1 VRASTRRAVA
11 AALVAAGALLAV
23 ALAGCGSSATGSP
36 DPAGKPSAHRLQGLI
51 LTPAKPAPPLS
62 LRDYTG
68 RPVSLSSMRGKAV
81 LVTFVYTH
89 CPDVC
94 PVIVAG
100 LAAAQ
105 RRLGGEARHLRILA
119 VTVDPRH
126 DTPSAVRSFL
136 SARGAVG
143 RMDYLLGGMRQLRR
157 IWKAWDVGVSVD
169 TKHVYAGHT
178 AIVYGISASG
188 KIEDAYPG
196 NFTPAQIV
204 HDVPLLARS

>member
-1 VRASTRRAVA
+1 V
-11 AALVAAGALLAV
+11 V
-23 ALAGCGSSATGSP
+23 ALAGCGGSAAGSGSG
-36 DPAGKPSAHRLQGLI
+36 DPGNKPSAHRLEGLI
-51 LTPAKPAPPLS
+51 LTPAKPAPALS

-68 RPVSLSSMRGKAV
+68 QPVSLSSLRGKAV

-89 CPDVC
+89 CPDIC

-105 RRLGGEARHLRILA
+105 RRLGAEARHLRILA
-119 VTVDPRH
+119 VTVDPKH
-126 DTPSAVRSFL
+126 DTPTAVRSFL
-136 SARGAVG
+136 SARGALG
-143 RMDYLLGGMRQLRR
+143 RVDYLLGGPARLRR